1 MALKDQDYYLERSV
15 VLAAVAAS
23 EGASKELAP
32 LPAFLAFLAL
42 SNASIQAWNKGQY
55 VTQGSL

>member
-23 EGASKELAP
+23 EPATSKELAP

-42 SNASIQAWNKGQY
+42 SNASIQAWNRGQ
-55 VTQGSL
+55 